1 MDRESGVTVLLE
13 VFEDLVA
20 RGLRSY
26 VDEDPNLDVVADGV
40 PHGRLDAELAEHAP
54 RVAILNFGSLTT
66 PTELHALARA
76 HPETRLIVLASRP
89 SPQDCNQLL
98 AFGATACLSKDVQAR
113 DVIGAIHL
121 ASRGLHVLPRS
132 AAELAPAPE
141 GPDLLTSREADVLD
155 LLRDGRSNGQIAL
168 ELRVGI
174 ETVRTHARNVY
185 RKLGVTSRRELQQLG
200 DARPRR

>member
-1 MDRESGVTVLLE
+1 MDQESGVTVLLE

-20 RGLRSY
+20 RGLRAY
-26 VDEDPNLDVVADGV
+26 VDEDPNLDVVADGI
-40 PHGRLDAELAEHAP
+40 PHVRLDAELAERAP

-66 PTELHALARA
+66 PTELHMLARA

-132 AAELAPAPE
+132 AAELAPAPQ

-200 DARPRR
+200 DARR